1 MKLISSWTL
10 YKMEERKRERE
21 RESESDGGERE
32 SLHASEGA
40 ESEFRS
46 GSRKSLRGSSFEV
59 ESKTFEVEVEEKKG
73 KLQATIVERQR
84 GISSWVKLGP
94 ESLGLFLECLLLCIK
109 ETRAGKWEVLFA
121 GA

>member
-1 MKLISSWTL
+1 MK
-10 YKMEERKRERE
+10 
-21 RESESDGGERE
+21 
-32 SLHASEGA
+32 
-40 ESEFRS
+40 
-46 GSRKSLRGSSFEV
+46 GSSFGV

-73 KLQATIVERQR
+73 KLQATIVGRKR
-84 GISSWVKLGP
+84 GISLWVKLGP